1 MPGFE
6 LDIPEVKD
14 LDIQDEDV
22 AKTVDEIPDEELTKS
37 IKVTL
42 GKYRDE
48 DLIWISIEFLRFK
61 EDIKHGLK
69 KNHTKLNDL
78 KHFSSFDEIKNNLI
92 NLIKNLK
99 SKENIENFLEKINN
113 KNNTFSKILTDIKKN
128 QRLCMFVFNYV
139 ETDKKGSFNFKYE
152 KQIYLYLAHWYFTND
167 LNTYR
172 KDRKLENAIEYFNNE
187 ILIKEKNCS
196 KKFQDETF
204 LSWAYLY
211 LKRVDC
217 FFKYINYIP
226 TNKNHYQLLITTY
239 LDYLC
244 FYDYILHENTIN
256 KLNKAWSQKKFRD
269 RDKVRKPHHLPL
281 TKKAKA
287 ELEELSAFKKLS
299 ESEML
304 EQLIHQMFL
313 KEMCDEK
320 ENSKY

>member
-37 IKVTL
+37 IKATL

-61 EDIKHGLK
+61 EDIKHGPK

-196 KKFQDETF
+196 KKFQDENF

-211 LKRVDC
+211 LKRVD
-217 FFKYINYIP
+217 FF
-226 TNKNHYQLLITTY
+226 
-239 LDYLC
+239 
-244 FYDYILHENTIN
+244 
-256 KLNKAWSQKKFRD
+256 LN
-269 RDKVRKPHHLPL
+269 
-281 TKKAKA
+281 
-287 ELEELSAFKKLS
+287 
-299 ESEML
+299 
-304 EQLIHQMFL
+304 I
-313 KEMCDEK
+313 
-320 ENSKY
+320 

>member
-1 MPGFE
+1 LPGFE

-14 LDIQDEDV
+14 LDIQDEDA
-22 AKTVDEIPDEELTKS
+22 AKTIDEIPDEELTKL
-37 IKVTL
+37 IKAIL

-61 EDIKHGLK
+61 EDIKHGSK
-69 KNHTKLNDL
+69 RNYTKLNDL
-78 KHFSSFDEIKNNLI
+78 NHFSSFNEIKTNLI

-99 SKENIENFLEKINN
+99 SKKNIDNFLEKISNN
-113 KNNTFSKILTDIKKN
+113 NNTFSKILTDIKKN

-139 ETDKKGSFNFKYE
+139 RTDKRDFFNFEYE
-152 KQIYLYLAHWYFTND
+152 EPIYLHLAHWYFTIN

-172 KDRKLENAIEYFNNE
+172 KDLKLENAIEFFNNE

-211 LKRVDC
+211 LKRVGYC
-217 FFKYINYIP
+217 FKNINYIP
-226 TNKNHYQLLITTY
+226 KNKNHYQLLITAY
-239 LDYLC
+239 LDYLF
-244 FYDYILHENTIN
+244 FYDRILHENTIN

-269 RDKVRKPHHLPL
+269 GDKVRKPHHLPL
-281 TKKAKA
+281 TRKAKA

-299 ESEML
+299 ESAIL
-304 EQLIHQMFL
+304 EDLIHQMFL
-313 KEMCDEK
+313 KEMCG
-320 ENSKY
+320 ENGKSKY